1 MVKLPVI
8 SGKELIK
15 ILENLG
21 FQIVHQKGSHRY
33 LQKGKY
39 KTCVPMHEEL
49 AKGTL
54 LAILKQCGLRREDL
68 IKLYH
73 KK

>member
-1 MVKLPVI
+1 VPKLPVI

-21 FQIVHQKGSHRY
+21 FEIVHQKGSHRY
-33 LQKGKY
+33 LQKEKY
-39 KTCVPMHEEL
+39 KTCIPLHKEL

-54 LAILKQCGLRREDL
+54 LAILKQCGLTKEDL
-68 IKLYH
+68 IKLL
-73 KK
+73 